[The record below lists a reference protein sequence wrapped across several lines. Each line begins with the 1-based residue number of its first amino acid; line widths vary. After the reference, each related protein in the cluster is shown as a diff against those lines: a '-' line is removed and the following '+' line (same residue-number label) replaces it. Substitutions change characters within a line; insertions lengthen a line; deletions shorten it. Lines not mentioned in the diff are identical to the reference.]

1 MQKKKEAFSAEIAF
15 RSKEKDLRDKD
26 FEIQE

>member
-26 FEIQE
+26 FEI